1 MRKLSFGIAIALLG
15 TMFALLAGCG
25 GSDPNAAKT
34 PAGASTITNGQV
46 PTAGGGGTATGGEGK
61 GDATAGKAT
70 FEATCQG
77 CHAKD
82 GTMAAVGPVLAD
94 RGLTADEIRTQ
105 IVNGGGAMPPNLVS
119 GGDLDNVV
127 AFVVG
132 IQGGKAPSGGAP
144 PANAPTIT
152 SGQPPAS
159 GGGGAATGGGDAAAI
174 AAGKTFFEGTCQGC
188 HAKDGTVAGVGP
200 VLTGGGR
207 TADRIRSQVVNGGGA
222 MPAGLAS
229 GADLDSVVAFVL
241 SIQ

>member
-1 MRKLSFGIAIALLG
+1 MRRLSFGIAIALLG

-34 PAGASTITNGQV
+34 PANAPTITNGQTS
-46 PTAGGGGTATGGEGK
+46 TAAGGTATGGGAA

-70 FEATCQG
+70 FEATCQS
-77 CHAKD
+77 CHVKA
-82 GTMAAVGPVLAD
+82 GTEAGVGPVLAD
-94 RGLTADEIRTQ
+94 RGLTADRIRTQ

-132 IQGGKAPSGGAP
+132 IQGGK
-144 PANAPTIT
+144 T
-152 SGQPPAS
+152 AS
-159 GGGGAATGGGDAAAI
+159 GGGAPAGGPTTTAATTTGATTTSDKGGNATAI
-174 AAGKTFFEGTCQGC
+174 AAGKTFFEATCQSC
-188 HAKDGTVAGVGP
+188 HAKDGAEAGFGP
-200 VLTGGGR
+200 KLAGGGR
-207 TADRIRSQVVNGGGA
+207 SADRIRNQVVNGGGA
-222 MPAGLAS
+222 MPGGLAT